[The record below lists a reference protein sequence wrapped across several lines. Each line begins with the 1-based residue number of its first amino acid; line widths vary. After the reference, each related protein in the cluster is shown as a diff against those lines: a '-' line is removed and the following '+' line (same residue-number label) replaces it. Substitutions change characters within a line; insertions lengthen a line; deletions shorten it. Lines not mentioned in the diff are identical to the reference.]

1 MDKVSAD
8 SITQITTGFA
18 YPDAKPAGPAPS
30 PDKMIADIRARL
42 TSNIQ
47 FLAQSIAK
55 SSQEQQTAFT
65 ISRDKA
71 QKELDKF
78 NDFIA
83 NLPNGFKLAPVWYS
97 KVPTEQAHSVR
108 NQFSQYV
115 RPAFLRF
122 LAANHADELKAMGI
136 GPRGIER
143 MKTGHNPIN
152 DSGKMFAV
160 NVDHIMELAGA
171 GQASYNKETDPDMP
185 AGSKPTYMADHFKNF
200 VLLPMETHELKNMLN
215 MLQGMDKIQPGH
227 GDWILMMV
235 PEKAPGY
242 SGYVARP
249 QRNPLKNMAAGS
261 QAELGVLPTNPLS
274 VAVDDFFLAMNALET
289 PEQGLVKDSLDEFA
303 TTLTDAFN
311 KASAP
316 KGDIQSFRHFYETEL
331 DDLRTQLPQRTLD
344 ERLKLT
350 STLSSIDGSLR
361 ARFPKEFQAKKK
373 SNARSHVPKRLR
385 ATRHG

>member
-8 SITQITTGFA
+8 SITQITTDFA
-18 YPDAKPAGPAPS
+18 YPDAKPSGPAPDA
-30 PDKMIADIRARL
+30 DKMIADLRVKMAAK
-42 TSNIQ
+42 IQ
-47 FLAQSIAK
+47 FLAKSVEK
-55 SSQEQQTAFT
+55 SSQEQQTAFA

-78 NDFIA
+78 DDFIA
-83 NLPNGFKLAPVWYS
+83 HVPNGFKLAPVWYS

-108 NQFSQYV
+108 KQFSEYV

-122 LAANHADELKAMGI
+122 LAANHADELKALGI
-136 GPRGIER
+136 SPRGIER
-143 MKTGHNPIN
+143 MKSGHNPIN
-152 DSGKMFAV
+152 ESGKMFAV

-249 QRNPLKNMAAGS
+249 QHGPLKNMAAGS
-261 QAELGVLPTNPLS
+261 REQLAVQITNPLS
-274 VAVDDFFLAMNALET
+274 VAVEDFFLAMNALEN
-289 PEQGLVKDSLDEFA
+289 PEQGLVKSSFDEFA

-316 KGDIQSFRHFYETEL
+316 RADIQSFRQFYNTEL
-331 DDLRTQLPQRTLD
+331 DDLREKMKTCSPD
-344 ERLKLT
+344 ETTKL
-350 STLSSIDGSLR
+350 SAALRSINGSLR
-361 ARFPKEFQAKKK
+361 ARFPKDFQAKKK
-373 SNARSHVPKRLR
+373 SNVRSHVPKRLR
-385 ATRHG
+385 AVRHG